1 MLVTLT
7 VNVADFFINPEM
19 FLATHVH
26 ILPSC
31 DVTQIKLTRKYHLTP
46 PTEDGTAILPGL
58 PSHVKVV

>member
-19 FLATHVH
+19 LLATHVH

-31 DVTQIKLTRKYHLTP
+31 DVTSLKKT
-46 PTEDGTAILPGL
+46 
-58 PSHVKVV
+58 

>member
-31 DVTQIKLTRKYHLTP
+31 DVTSLKKNLKCTLFECQGI
-46 PTEDGTAILPGL
+46 
-58 PSHVKVV
+58 